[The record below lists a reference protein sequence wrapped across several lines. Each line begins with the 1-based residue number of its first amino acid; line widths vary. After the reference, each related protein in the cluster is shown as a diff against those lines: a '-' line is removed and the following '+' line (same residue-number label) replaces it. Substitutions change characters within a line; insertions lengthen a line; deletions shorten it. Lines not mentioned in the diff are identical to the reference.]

1 MPESYHEWLDRE
13 LVKDHE
19 ADPES
24 FRQPI
29 ITMPTE
35 SDAELLARIEY
46 LKRADWLGSWGTR
59 HLSIAQAEATSRKI
73 KIDR

>member
-29 ITMPTE
+29 ITELPPI
-35 SDAELLARIEY
+35 AEKPNSPDGKL
-46 LKRADWLGSWGTR
+46 
-59 HLSIAQAEATSRKI
+59 
-73 KIDR
+73 